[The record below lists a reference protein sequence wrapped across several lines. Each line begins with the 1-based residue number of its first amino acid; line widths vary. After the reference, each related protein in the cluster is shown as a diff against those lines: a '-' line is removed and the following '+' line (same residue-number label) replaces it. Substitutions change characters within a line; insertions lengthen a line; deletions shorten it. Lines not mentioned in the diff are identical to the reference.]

1 MNNVI
6 YLDFD
11 KKNAQMQQE
20 VPESNDLSLAAY
32 LDHLRENGID
42 EDDILET
49 INAINSY
56 ETYINA
62 DYEIQQFADGWF
74 SQSND

>member
-1 MNNVI
+1 MGNVI
-6 YLDFD
+6 YLDFG
-11 KKNAQMQQE
+11 KTNTEQP
-20 VPESNDLSLAAY
+20 VPGINNDPSLAAY
-32 LDHLRENGID
+32 LNHLRENGIV